1 MSSVSMEIAMFSTC
15 IVFTG
20 KKQKHCNY
28 IRIYYIYMYA
38 TIAIVIRDLSVFV
51 KDGIKTLVLR

>member
-1 MSSVSMEIAMFSTC
+1 MFSTC

-28 IRIYYIYMYA
+28 IRIYIYMYA

-51 KDGIKTLVLR
+51 KDGIKTLVLRKYGSSF

>member
-28 IRIYYIYMYA
+28 IRIYIYMYA